1 MEEHMTEKY
10 FAASNSSK
18 GFCSYYGG
26 VFDYK
31 KLSKIY
37 AIKGGPGTGKA
48 FFMREIAKI
57 AEEKGF
63 SVCYIYC
70 SSDAKSLD
78 GIIINELK
86 IAVIDATAPHI
97 YEPKMPGAVE
107 SIVNLGQFLNEKMLA
122 KNRKLIENLCNEKQR
137 GFERAYRNLSA
148 YHHFSCNIEDIVIN
162 AIKQEKIK
170 KFAEKIAENLEKEQ
184 GIEENL
190 LVHSIGM
197 HGFSAFDTYRQNSK
211 IYYEVNDYF
220 DSAHFLMKEIYQSLK
235 NKKANIRISNNPI
248 IPTRLDAIALSNVG
262 LVFEIGNEM
271 PSDARFINMKRF
283 VDKENIASIR
293 QEYRAIARARDF
305 ALDLAGSEFEN
316 IKKHH
321 FLLEEI
327 YGLAM
332 DFSAKEEF
340 TREFCNNIF
349 ENN

>member
-1 MEEHMTEKY
+1 MTEKY
-10 FAASNSSK
+10 FAASNSSC

-48 FFMREIAKI
+48 FFIREIAQN
-57 AEEKGF
+57 AEKRGF

-86 IAVIDATAPHI
+86 IAVLDATSPHV

-107 SIVNLGQFLNEKMLA
+107 SIVNLGQFLDEKMLA
-122 KNRKLIENLCNEKQR
+122 KNRKVIENLCDEKQR
-137 GFERAYRNLSA
+137 GFEMAYRNLCA
-148 YHHFSCNIEDIVIN
+148 YHRLSDNIEDLV
-162 AIKQEKIK
+162 APALKRDKIK
-170 KFAEKIAENLEKEQ
+170 KFAEKFAENIYTEE
-184 GIEENL
+184 GVEENL
-190 LVHSIGM
+190 LVRSIGM
-197 HGFSAFDTYRQNSK
+197 HGLCSFDTYREKSK

-220 DSAHFLMKEIYQSLK
+220 DSAHFLMAEIYETFK
-235 NKKANIRISNNPI
+235 NKKINMQISNNPI
-248 IPTRLDAIALSNVG
+248 ISRRFDVVSATNTR

-271 PSDARFINMKRF
+271 RDDMRLVNMKRF
-283 VDKENIASIR
+283 VDNEKIAKIR
-293 QEYRAIARARDF
+293 QEYRTISRVRDS
-305 ALDLAGSEFEN
+305 ALDLALSAFEN

-327 YGLAM
+327 YGSAM
-332 DFSAKEEF
+332 DFSAKEQF
-340 TREFCNNIF
+340 TREFCNKIF